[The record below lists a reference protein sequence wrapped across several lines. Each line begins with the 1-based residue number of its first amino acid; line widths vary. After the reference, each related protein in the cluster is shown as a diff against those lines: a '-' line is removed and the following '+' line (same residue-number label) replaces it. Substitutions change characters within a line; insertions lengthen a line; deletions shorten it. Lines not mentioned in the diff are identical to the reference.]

1 MKIDLLIQN
10 ITNIHFVGIGGISL
24 SALAKL
30 MRFYGKNVTGSDLK
44 ASHLTR
50 ELALLGIKVFIKHN
64 KKNLKMADLIVFSGA
79 VPANN
84 SELIKAK
91 KLKIPI
97 LERADFVGLI
107 TKEYNQVIAVSGS
120 HGKTTTC
127 GMLASIF
134 IEAGLKPTVHIGGE
148 SKTTNGNMLIGE
160 KDFFITEAC
169 EYKNSYLKFGQ
180 HLGVILNIE
189 NDHTDYF
196 KDVNDVYSSF
206 SQFYNLS
213 KKVNVISQNYVDL
226 INVKEKKH
234 ITFNIEADADYVAK
248 DIKLNKNFHTT
259 FTVFKKSKSLG
270 KFEITS
276 PLKHNVYNAL
286 ASIAT
291 AIYYNVPPN
300 KIKTGL
306 KKFEGIKRRFEY
318 IGKIENSI
326 IIHDYAH
333 HPTEI
338 MSTISSCKDIYNMP
352 ITAVFQPHTYT
363 RTKTLM
369 SEFLKC
375 FNEVSKIII
384 AKTYAAREKPL
395 KEGSA
400 QSLAINLKKEGKRV
414 NYFNNFKK
422 IKKHLLKTTQKNQI
436 ILVLGAGD
444 IEDLAHMLLN

>member
-1 MKIDLLIQN
+1 
-10 ITNIHFVGIGGISL
+10 
-24 SALAKL
+24 
-30 MRFYGKNVTGSDLK
+30 
-44 ASHLTR
+44 
-50 ELALLGIKVFIKHN
+50 
-64 KKNLKMADLIVFSGA
+64 
-79 VPANN
+79 
-84 SELIKAK
+84 
-91 KLKIPI
+91 
-97 LERADFVGLI
+97 
-107 TKEYNQVIAVSGS
+107 
-120 HGKTTTC
+120 
-127 GMLASIF
+127 MLASIF

-196 KDVNDVYSSF
+196 KDVNAVYSSF

-213 KKVNVISQNYVDL
+213 KKV
-226 INVKEKKH
+226 
-234 ITFNIEADADYVAK
+234 K

-318 IGKIENSI
+318 ICKIENSI

-400 QSLAINLKKEGKRV
+400 QSLAINLKKGGKQV